1 MTKTKQ
7 KILFLFLVCFS
18 IYCALAIGQSW
29 DEEFL
34 VNQGRITLNYLL
46 SLGRIDVDLHLREYY
61 SPIYYSLKF
70 LLTQIF
76 PISYRIEAS
85 HLINLIFSLSAII
98 AIKKLSKELFNENV
112 GNYVFLI
119 LFFYPIF
126 FGHMAFNSKD
136 TIVAFSHVWIFYL
149 SIKYLKKQNIK
160 FKANYYINF
169 IAVLAALS
177 VGINLLFLGS
187 LIPIFLFL
195 LIDIF
200 FLKKFICETFSKK
213 KFLIDI
219 IKGFVIFYFLLII
232 FWIDTHPNIF
242 VLPFNFFLEFLIGD
256 WGMTGYPYIL
266 LNGKYLLYAE
276 IPKSYFFVNLIYKSP
291 EYFLL
296 TYVIFLIIF
305 LKSNS
310 FFKKKFYYFN
320 YKLLLITSM
329 IIFPFLVVL
338 FLHFSL
344 YDGIRHLLW
353 TLPYF
358 CIIPGLTIYY
368 LIENIKSIK
377 AKLTLSLLSL
387 FIIYFLYNFFLIT
400 PYQYTYLNIFNGKIE
415 NRYKKFENDY
425 WGSSIKELIKKINL
439 DKKRTITFA
448 TCGINQ
454 DVAKYYLKKRGY
466 SNFRFGNSKDS
477 NYMIMTNRVTLNN
490 TNLDHKNMWKSE
502 NLINCFDK
510 YKGEDAF
517 KVTRNGVLLSVIRKI
532 KI

>member
-1 MTKTKQ
+1 MIKIKQ
-7 KILFLFLVCFS
+7 KILFFFLICFS
-18 IYCALAIGQSW
+18 IYCALTVGQVW

-34 VNQGRITLNYLL
+34 AKQGRITLNYLF
-46 SLGRIDVDLHLREYY
+46 SLGRVDEDILLREYY
-61 SPIYYSLKF
+61 SPIYYSIKF
-70 LLTQIF
+70 LLSQIF
-76 PISYRIEAS
+76 PVYYKIEVS
-85 HLINLIFSLSAII
+85 HLINLIFSLSTVVA
-98 AIKKLSKELFNENV
+98 AKKLSKELFNESV

-119 LFFYPIF
+119 LFFYPLF

-149 SIKYLKKQNIK
+149 SIKYLKKQNIT
-160 FKANYYINF
+160 FKANNYINF

-187 LIPIFLFL
+187 LTPIFLFL

-200 FLKKFICETFSKK
+200 FLKKFICTAFNKK
-213 KFLIDI
+213 KFFIDI
-219 IKGFVIFYFLLII
+219 VRGFIIFYILLII

-256 WGMTGYPYIL
+256 WGMTGVPYIL
-266 LNGKYLLYAE
+266 LNGEYFLHAE
-276 IPKSYFFVNLIYKSP
+276 IPKSYFLINLIYKSP

-296 TYVIFLIIF
+296 TYMIFLIIF
-305 LKSNS
+305 LTSNN
-310 FFKKKFYYFN
+310 FFKKKFNNFN
-320 YKLLLITSM
+320 YKLVLITS
-329 IIFPFLVVL
+329 ILAFPFIMLF

-344 YDGIRHLLW
+344 YDGVRHLLW

-358 CIIPGLTIYY
+358 CLIPGLTIYY
-368 LIENIKSIK
+368 LIENIKFIK
-377 AKLTLSLLSL
+377 VKLIFSLLSL
-387 FIIYFLYNFFLIT
+387 FLIYFFYNFFLLT
-400 PYQYTYLNIFNGKIE
+400 PYQYTYLNILNGKIE

-439 DKKRTITFA
+439 DKKRTIIFA

-454 DVAKYYLKKRGY
+454 RVAKYYLRKNGY
-466 SNFRFGNSKDS
+466 SNFKFGNSMNS

-490 TNLDHKNMWKSE
+490 TNLDHDDKWKSE

-510 YKGEDAF
+510 YKGQDVS
-517 KVTRNGVLLSVIRKI
+517 KVTRNGLLLSVVKKI
-532 KI
+532 N

>member
-1 MTKTKQ
+1 MIKIKQ

-18 IYCALAIGQSW
+18 IYCALAIGQAW

-34 VNQGRITLNYLL
+34 VNQGRITLDYLL

-76 PISYRIEAS
+76 PIYYKIEVS
-85 HLINLIFSLSAII
+85 HLINLIFSLSVVI
-98 AIKKLSKELFNENV
+98 AIKKLSKELFNESV

-136 TIVAFSHVWIFYL
+136 TIAAFSHVWIFYL
-149 SIKYLKKQNIK
+149 SIKYLKKQNIAL
-160 FKANYYINF
+160 KANYYINF

-195 LIDIF
+195 LVDIF

-219 IKGFVIFYFLLII
+219 IRGFVIFYFLLII

-256 WGMTGYPYIL
+256 WGMIGVPYIL
-266 LNGKYLLYAE
+266 LNGEYFLHAE
-276 IPKSYFFVNLIYKSP
+276 IPKSYFLINLIYKSP

-296 TYVIFLIIF
+296 TYIIFLIILF
-305 LKSNS
+305 KSNY
-310 FFKKKFYYFN
+310 FFKKKFDHFN

-329 IIFPFLVVL
+329 IIFPFIVL
-338 FLHFSL
+338 FFLHFSL

-358 CIIPGLTIYY
+358 CLIPGLTIYY

-377 AKLTLSLLSL
+377 VKLTLSLLSL
-387 FIIYFLYNFFLIT
+387 FIIYFFYNFFLIT

-425 WGSSIKELIKKINL
+425 WGSSIKELVQKINL
-439 DKKRTITFA
+439 DKKRIITFA

-466 SNFRFGNSKDS
+466 SNFRFGNSKNS

-490 TNLDHKNMWKSE
+490 TNLDHKNKWKSE

-510 YKGEDAF
+510 YKGTDVF
-517 KVTRNGVLLSVIRKI
+517 KVTRNGLLLSVIKKI
-532 KI
+532 N